1 MLPLITIVTQAGL
14 LAVNSLT
21 SLLTLLT
28 LMQTFC
34 RSTNIRNVK
43 RFREYNFLKKLLGK
57 FFPENELLKDEDSES
72 NQ

>member
-21 SLLTLLT
+21 SLRTLLT

-43 RFREYNFLKKLLGK
+43 RFREYK
-57 FFPENELLKDEDSES
+57 NEF
-72 NQ
+72 